1 MKDRI
6 ERFDMA
12 KPPVPCRW
20 YLRPLLWLLC
30 FPALLMHRT
39 KITKIGMKGLKGPY
53 LLLGNH
59 NAFYDMKVSIAACF
73 PRIPN
78 YIVAIDGYI
87 GREWVLR
94 AIGGICKRKF
104 TNDPS
109 LIRQL
114 RTVVKQ
120 GGVIG
125 LYPEARYSL
134 CGTTAPLPESL
145 GKVCKFLKVPVVVL
159 LCHGH
164 HVNHPFW
171 NTRRERKVRPTE
183 ATMKL
188 LFTPSD
194 LEELSP
200 SEINDRLVEEFQY
213 DDFRWQK
220 EHLVPVDDPE
230 RAVGLEKILYQCP
243 HCGTEFRMRSA
254 GTRLMCD
261 ACGSAW
267 EMDRYGQLDEISGAE
282 HGADSALS
290 RHFTHIPDWY
300 EWERENVRREVRDG
314 TYSSGELPVHVDS
327 LPNAKRYLRLGSGT
341 MTHDMDGFHVRVAPD
356 PDVFR
361 AAYGEG
367 SNYSGI
373 ELRDGELV
381 MEKPVPSLY
390 SCHVEYEY
398 LFKHGDCVDL
408 NTLTDTWYTYPET
421 QDHGGKPF
429 SVTKMAIATEE
440 LYYFYREK
448 IGKPCPRGLA

>member
-39 KITKIGMKGLKGPY
+39 KITKIGMKGLKGPC

-200 SEINDRLVEEFQY
+200 SEINARLVEEFQY

-254 GTRLMCD
+254 GTRLTCD

-282 HGADSALS
+282 HGADSALP

-300 EWERENVRREVRDG
+300 EWERANVRREVEAG
-314 TYSSGELPVHVDS
+314 TYSSGELPVTVDT
-327 LPNAKRYLRLGSGT
+327 LPNAKKFIRLGEGT
-341 MTHDMDGFHVRVAPD
+341 MVHDMEGFTVRGTDVDGDPFEMVR
-356 PDVFR
+356 
-361 AAYGEG
+361 
-367 SNYSGI
+367 
-373 ELRDGELV
+373 
-381 MEKPVPSLY
+381 PVPSLY
-390 SCHVEYEY
+390 SCHIEYEY
-398 LFKHGDCVDL
+398 LGKFGDCVDL
-408 NTLTDTWYTYPET
+408 NTLEDTWYIYPH
-421 QDHGGKPF
+421 DCDF
-429 SVTKMAIATEE
+429 AVTKMALATEE
-440 LYYFYREK
+440 LYYAHRRA
-448 IGKPCPRGLA
+448 IGRPCKPGLA